1 MRRRLEELARP
12 LRAPDLRKVWCA
24 QALSEFGDW
33 AARIALA
40 VLVLDRTDSVAVTGL
55 VFAVAVAPSLG
66 LGPLLATIGDRH
78 PRRSVMIAAD
88 LVRCVLGVA
97 MALPIPIW
105 LVFVLLFASA
115 AATAPFEAARSAL
128 IPDMVPPEQYH
139 DALVVRSITD
149 QVALLLGYAAG
160 GGLTAVL
167 GPRGALL
174 ANASTFLLSAVLVAR
189 VAAGR
194 DRPAVAPRAV
204 ESLRAGL
211 AAILSDPR
219 VRLVAACCCVISGV
233 TMAAESLAV
242 AYADEV
248 LGRGD
253 GGQAGVLA
261 AAVPVG
267 TILVSTLV
275 PFRPDARRAV
285 ARIGA
290 VGVSTAAAGAALFA
304 VDLDVPWVLLAFVAV
319 GGVFATGIYANTIFG
334 AALPAASRASSFG
347 VLQALFTATQALG
360 AVFGGVGA
368 ELVGVRET
376 CVAALATSGVV
387 ALGLF
392 ALGGAP
398 LRAARDQG
406 HDFAPTVDS

>member
-1 MRRRLEELARP
+1 MRRRLQELARP
-12 LRAPDLRKVWCA
+12 LHSPDLRRVWFA

-40 VLVLDRTDSVAVTGL
+40 ILVLDRTDSVAATGL

-66 LGPLLATIGDRH
+66 LGPLLATVGDRH
-78 PRRSVMIAAD
+78 PRRTVMIAAD
-88 LVRCVLGVA
+88 LVRCGLGAA
-97 MALPIPIW
+97 MALPVPTW
-105 LVFVLLFASA
+105 ALFVLLFASA

-149 QVALLLGYAAG
+149 QVALLLGYVAG
-160 GGLTAVL
+160 GGLTALL

-174 ANASTFLLSAVLVAR
+174 ANASTFLFSALLVAR

-194 DRPAVAPRAV
+194 HRPSAAVRAV

-211 AAILSDPR
+211 AAILTDRR
-219 VRLVAACCCVISGV
+219 VRIVAACCCAISGI

-253 GGQAGVLA
+253 GGEAGLLA

-267 TILVSTLV
+267 TILVSTCV
-275 PFRPDARRAV
+275 PFHPDRPGAI
-285 ARIGA
+285 ARIGL
-290 VGVSTAAAGAALFA
+290 VGVATASVAAALFA
-304 VDLDVPWVLLAFVAV
+304 VDLDAPWVLLAFVAV
-319 GGVFATGIYANTIFG
+319 GGVFATGIYANTVFG
-334 AALPAASRASSFG
+334 AALPEARRASSFG

-360 AVFGGVGA
+360 AVLGGVGA

-376 CVAALATSGVV
+376 CVVALVASASVGVV
-387 ALGLF
+387 LWVVATTTHSD
-392 ALGGAP
+392 
-398 LRAARDQG
+398 RDQG
-406 HDFAPTVDS
+406 HDFARTVDT